1 MPGYTRADWFLSLA
15 GSMQLKV
22 GQASRLPSQ
31 PWGISLNKRFRTS
44 SLRGEAGR
52 RYELFART
60 AVRAGQAR
68 RLPYLG
74 LHRSIELDASFEIG
88 DWELGAFG
96 WAFSLR
102 KLRCARRSGAHET
115 ATAGPRTVPVR
126 SSIALFNW
134 VFGFRASLDL
144 RRSGFVIFHRLLGK
158 SLVSEAEPT
167 MLWRDEDPETSPTA
181 TR

>member
-1 MPGYTRADWFLSLA
+1 
-15 GSMQLKV
+15 MQLKV

-96 WAFSLR
+96 WAFSLK

-126 SSIALFNW
+126 SSIAGGKAQECSRLPRPSD
-134 VFGFRASLDL
+134 VLRAGTARAPVEDAPV
-144 RRSGFVIFHRLLGK
+144 RVAGK
-158 SLVSEAEPT
+158 SALRQSEA
-167 MLWRDEDPETSPTA
+167 LFSF
-181 TR
+181 TRPVDLGW